1 MLAEAIH
8 QWRQQKEGVRSVGL
22 SKLSPATNKSERESA
37 SWLETSTVGLDRAG
51 KTAGQKRDLDEKST
65 RENVRISSRNFKSI
79 CSR

>member
-8 QWRQQKEGVRSVGL
+8 QWRQQTEGVCSVGL

-37 SWLETSTVGLDRAG
+37 SWLETSTVGLDRAD